1 MLPELEAMR
10 GKRVL
15 VVGDVVLDHYVWG
28 EVERISPEA
37 PVPVVRVVR
46 ENDMPGAAAN
56 VAMNLAALDARP
68 IMLSIVGDDSD
79 GQHLRGLLERQNVDC
94 TYLLVAPGLRTTRK
108 TRIIARAQHV
118 VRVDWDTI
126 LDAGTVRQS
135 GFADALEHALPACDA
150 IVIQDYNKGLIR
162 DEVFDIIKF
171 ANVPIVV
178 DPNRYHAIRY
188 RGTVATPNLE
198 EARIL
203 SGAPCSTADA
213 LEHLAEIAQG
223 FLQRHDL
230 EQVVITL
237 GDKGISLCNRDG
249 RVLRN
254 CPAKNYAVYDVSGAG
269 DTVCAVLSAALAGG
283 VGLWPAC
290 QLANIAGGIV
300 VGKMGTATTT
310 RMEIQQ
316 LCDEVQVTLS
326 DAPA

>member
-1 MLPELEAMR
+1 MLPELEAIK

-37 PVPVVRVVR
+37 PVPVVRVAR
-46 ENDMPGAAAN
+46 ETDMPGAAAN

-68 IMLSIVGDDSD
+68 IMLSIVGDDRD

-94 TYLLVAPGLRTTRK
+94 TYLMVAPNTHTTRK
-108 TRIIARAQHV
+108 TRILARAQHV
-118 VRVDWDTI
+118 VRVDWDAI
-126 LDAGTVRQS
+126 LTHTTVRQS

-150 IVIQDYNKGLIR
+150 IVVQDYNKGLIHE
-162 DEVFDIIKF
+162 EVFDIVKF
-171 ANVPIVV
+171 AKVPIIV

-203 SGAPCSTADA
+203 SGAAFSSADA
-213 LEHLAEIAQG
+213 PEHLAEIG
-223 FLQRHDL
+223 RDFLQRHDL

-237 GDKGISLCNRDG
+237 GDKGIALCNRDG
-249 RVLRN
+249 QVQR
-254 CPAKNYAVYDVSGAG
+254 CGPAKSHDVYDVSGAG

-283 VGLWPAC
+283 VALWPAC

-300 VGKMGTATTT
+300 VGKTGTATTS
-310 RMEIQQ
+310 RNEIQQ
-316 LCDEVQVTLS
+316 LCNDVQLTLS
-326 DAPA
+326 GAAA